1 LNEDQKAGGHP
12 PIPSVHPASAV
23 AIEPATR
30 EAWGAAASPVA
41 PLLDV
46 RAVFEAHAAFVW
58 RALRRLGVRP
68 PYVEDVAQEVFLVVH
83 KKLAEF
89 DDRSGMRAW
98 LYGIAVRKA
107 SEHRRRA
114 WVRRE
119 RSVDEPPEVVSPPEQ
134 LAEVERRQ
142 AVAILEGILERLDP
156 KKREVFVLFE
166 LEQLSLAEVALA
178 VGCPLQTAYS
188 RLQAA
193 RAGVQAAVARVGGK
207 ESS

>member
-1 LNEDQKAGGHP
+1 MASSRAPHAP
-12 PIPSVHPASAV
+12 PTPP
-23 AIEPATR
+23 
-30 EAWGAAASPVA
+30 
-41 PLLDV
+41 LDV
-46 RAVFEAHAAFVW
+46 RAVFDAHAAFVW
-58 RALRRLGVRP
+58 RALRRLGVRE

-83 KKLAEF
+83 KRLAEF
-89 DDRSGMRAW
+89 DDRSGMKAW
-98 LYGIAVRKA
+98 LYGISVRKA

-119 RSVDEPPEVVSPPEQ
+119 RSVEEPPEVVSPPEQ
-134 LAEVERRQ
+134 HAEVERRQ
-142 AVAILEGILERLDP
+142 AIAILEGILERLDP

-166 LEQLSLAEVALA
+166 LEELSLAEVAVA

-193 RAGVQAAVARVGGK
+193 RASVQAAVTRARAGGK